1 MTKRF
6 RKSRFSFYSG
16 RDEQKEVEMLR
27 SGAILLVPLAVAAC
41 TQPADPR
48 GVGHGEVLL
57 QVSATGR
64 AETRPDQAR
73 FSAGVET
80 IAPTAAAAS
89 AGNAAAINRVAAA
102 LERLGVKG
110 DDLQTQSI
118 TLSRIDYGPNRGRYR
133 ANNIIEARVRDLDKA
148 GAAIA
153 AATDAGANIL
163 SGPDLRVG
171 DPEAAGR
178 SAYALAY
185 KAARARAEAYA
196 AAAGLKVDRV
206 LTIRDGGAS
215 GGSEPYALGMM
226 MREQAA
232 DAVEA
237 PPVRAGLNSSEVRVQ
252 VDFALAPA

>member
-1 MTKRF
+1 MR
-6 RKSRFSFYSG
+6 
-16 RDEQKEVEMLR
+16 R
-27 SGAILLVPLAVAAC
+27 SGTILLLSLALAAC
-41 TQPADPR
+41 AQPADPR
-48 GVGHGEVLL
+48 GVARGEVLL

-64 AETRPDQAR
+64 TETRPDQAR
-73 FSAGVET
+73 FNAGVET

-89 AGNAAAINRVAAA
+89 AGNAATINHIAAA
-102 LERLGVKG
+102 LEGLGIKR

-133 ANNIIEARVRDLDKA
+133 ANNIIEVRVRDLNKA

-171 DPEAAGR
+171 DSEAASR
-178 SAYALAY
+178 SAYAQAY

-206 LTIRDGGAS
+206 LTIRDSGES
-215 GGSEPYALGMM
+215 GGTQPYEDGAMM
-226 MREQAA
+226 MEQAA
-232 DAVEA
+232 DAVAA
-237 PPVRAGLNSSEVRVQ
+237 PTVRPGLNANEVRVR
-252 VDFALAPA
+252 VDFALTPG

>member
-1 MTKRF
+1 MR
-6 RKSRFSFYSG
+6 
-16 RDEQKEVEMLR
+16 R
-27 SGAILLVPLAVAAC
+27 SGTIMLLSMAAAAC
-41 TQPADPR
+41 AQPADPR
-48 GVGHGEVLL
+48 GVGRGEVLL
-57 QVSATGR
+57 QVAATGR
-64 AETRPDQAR
+64 TETRPDQAR

-89 AGNAAAINRVAAA
+89 AGNAATINRVAAA
-102 LERLGVKG
+102 LEALGVKR

-133 ANNIIEARVRDLDKA
+133 ANNIIEARIRDLDKA

-171 DPEAAGR
+171 DTEAASQ
-178 SAYALAY
+178 SAYARAY
-185 KAARARAEAYA
+185 KAARARADAYA

-206 LTIRDGGAS
+206 LTIRDSEAS
-215 GGSEPYALGMM
+215 GGSQPYALGELM

-232 DAVEA
+232 DAVA
-237 PPVRAGLNSSEVRVQ
+237 PPPVRAGLNANEVRVR
-252 VDFALAPA
+252 VDFALVPA